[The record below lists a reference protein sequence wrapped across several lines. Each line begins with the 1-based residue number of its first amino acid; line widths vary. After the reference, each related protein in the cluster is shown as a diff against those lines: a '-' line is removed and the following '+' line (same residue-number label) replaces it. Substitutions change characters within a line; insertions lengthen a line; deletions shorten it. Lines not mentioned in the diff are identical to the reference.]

1 MYGLG
6 LRVGEVHALNLESL
20 DLEEN
25 TLSVTGK
32 GKKRRV
38 MYLTGELP
46 RILAEYLAIRSHFLN
61 AENLPAVIYM
71 NQLVQ
76 TGAMI
81 LKFQSKARYKPNLR
95 KVVLN

>member
-1 MYGLG
+1 MSASIINFQK
-6 LRVGEVHALNLESL
+6 VKDALE
-20 DLEEN
+20 
-25 TLSVTGK
+25 K
-32 GKKRRV
+32 
-38 MYLTGELP
+38 
-46 RILAEYLAIRSHFLN
+46 
-61 AENLPAVIYM
+61 LPAVIYM